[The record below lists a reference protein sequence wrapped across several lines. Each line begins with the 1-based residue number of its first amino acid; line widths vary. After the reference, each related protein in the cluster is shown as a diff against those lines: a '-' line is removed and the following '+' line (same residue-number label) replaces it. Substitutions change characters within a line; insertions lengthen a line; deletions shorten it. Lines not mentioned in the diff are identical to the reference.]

1 MRFELSKQATDQLF
15 YFQIFNDDNQV
26 ILNSEGYQ
34 SEEQCGRDAAW
45 TMANYNNEDFY
56 IVREVDGNFALN
68 VQNEDQQTIAQS
80 TYYSSQAALRDDF
93 TFVDDVQT
101 IEGTP
106 YQGRGGEDDYE
117 PLSFYQANITGVE
130 NGFDTFSADRGHFF
144 TYNLN
149 GRVILISESYTST
162 RGRDNGVES
171 VKKNLPIIERYQ
183 RRRHPNGKYYF
194 NLLAGNRQEIATSI
208 WFDGEGDI
216 DIVIAA
222 MSGQNVG
229 DIEITVI
236 EGEERTGELVAAN
249 RNASIGIAAAP
260 APDPVDE
267 NKPKKKRKKRKK
279 SDKPKAEKVIVAE
292 SSYLFNDIDYQI
304 FRSGNNKYYFTFKN
318 KEGKT
323 VLMNSN
329 VRGFET
335 QEQAQAVV
343 DQILEFG
350 PYEENF
356 EGKTTKNG
364 KYYFYLKDGDG
375 GNIGKSF
382 FFDTTE
388 QLQESVGLFLGTA
401 TVNQAAIAAARL
413 RVAEEEAAA
422 EEARLAAEE
431 AKRKE
436 EEAAAQKRVL
446 RTDDYLPCKAYAGE
460 AGFHKFFDIDQKEYF
475 FAYNDEN
482 GNTLLRSEGYTT
494 ERARDNGIESVKKNA
509 PLEERWST
517 DTAVNDKY
525 HFYILKAGNHQE
537 IARSCYYDSNVAMM
551 TAFGAVTGEKSN
563 IGFGSK
569 EVGGVLMS
577 AFAIKEA
584 EAQQA
589 AEARRAALRTDDYL
603 PCDAYAGDA
612 GFYKF
617 YNEERK
623 EYYFAYNDENGKTLL
638 RSEGYTT
645 ATARDNGVQS
655 VIKNAPIEERWKKD
669 TALNGKYHFYILKA
683 GNHQEIARS
692 CYYDSEAAMML
703 AFGAVTGEDSS
714 IGFGSAMVG
723 GALMSALALSRE
735 KEEEAALEAA
745 RVKEEEERR
754 AAALAAAKIEE
765 EAQAAAAAL
774 AAKQQKEKEEA
785 EAEALAAAKLKV
797 EEEAKKKAEEAAATE
812 RKAAAAAAA
821 TAAAA
826 ALAAAKLK
834 EEEEKAA
841 AAALAAAAATT
852 ASTPPPKV
860 VTTSET
866 PPTASAGG
874 GDKAGAGAVGSGC
887 LNWRWL
893 LLALLLLLLLF
904 FLLRGCLGEKDRESA
919 IIGDTDNTET
929 SVVPEEQDTT
939 MIGEVSGEVEG
950 EGEGQI
956 EEGMATGE
964 GTEEGE
970 GEAKQE
976 EADSEGEFEEK
987 GVPEGQSQI
996 TSLSVPDCNCGNA
1009 AIFQFEGSPRS
1020 INKLGSLPEF
1030 GNSHGLT
1037 PSQFYEKLQ
1046 DRYNNSIMDRNY
1058 LNYVFRAM
1066 GYSNGF
1072 SDASADLFSDATM
1085 ESGTKGNLGFAPYH
1099 GYKYYTLNT
1108 SGRDLLAFRIKA
1120 RNGCDIHYMKTCGN
1134 YFYFCE

>member
-1 MRFELSKQATDQLF
+1 MRFELSKQANDQLF
-15 YFQIFNDDNQV
+15 YFQIYNDANQV
-26 ILNSEGYQ
+26 ILNSEGYEN
-34 SEEQCGRDAAW
+34 EEQCGKDAAW

-56 IVREVDGNFALN
+56 IVREIDGNFALN
-68 VQNEDQQTIAQS
+68 VQNEAQQTIATS
-80 TYYSSQAALRDDF
+80 TYYSSRTALKNDF
-93 TFVDDVQT
+93 SFVEDVQT

-106 YQGRGGEDDYE
+106 YQGRGGDDDYE
-117 PLSFYQANITGVE
+117 PLSFYQDNISGVE
-130 NGFDTFSADRGHFF
+130 NGFDIFSADRGHFF

-171 VKKNLPIIERYQ
+171 VKKNQTIVERYQ
-183 RRRHPNGKYYF
+183 RRRHPNGKHYF

-208 WFDGEGDI
+208 WFDRESDI

-236 EGEERTGELVAAN
+236 EGEETTGELVAAN

-260 APDPVDE
+260 APDPVEED
-267 NKPKKKRKKRKK
+267 KPKKKRKKRKK

-292 SSYLFNDIDYQI
+292 ATYLFNDINYQI

-335 QEQAQAVV
+335 QDQAQAVV
-343 DQILEFG
+343 DKILEFG
-350 PYEENF
+350 PYEDNF

-364 KYYFYLKDGDG
+364 KYYFYLKDSDG
-375 GNIGKSF
+375 NNIGKSF
-382 FFDTTE
+382 FFDSTE
-388 QLQESVGLFLGTA
+388 QLQESVGLFLGAA

-422 EEARLAAEE
+422 EAARLAAEE

-436 EEAAAQKRVL
+436 EEAAAQRKAL
-446 RTDDYLPCKAYAGE
+446 RTDDYLPCKAYAG
-460 AGFHKFFDIDQKEYF
+460 ASGFHKFFDVDQKEYY
-475 FAYNDEN
+475 FAYNDES

-494 ERARDNGIESVKKNA
+494 EKARDNGIESVKKNA
-509 PLEERWST
+509 PLEERWKT
-517 DTAVNDKY
+517 DTALNGKY
-525 HFYILKAGNHQE
+525 HFYILKAANHQE
-537 IARSCYYDSNVAMM
+537 IARSCYYDSNAAMM

-569 EVGGVLMS
+569 EMGGVLMS
-577 AFAIKEA
+577 AFAIRET
-584 EAQQA
+584 EAQKA
-589 AEARRAALRTDDYL
+589 AEAKRAALRTDDYL
-603 PCDAYAGDA
+603 PCDAYAGDT

-623 EYYFAYNDENGKTLL
+623 EYYFAYNDEGGKTLL

-645 ATARDNGVQS
+645 AAARDNGIQS
-655 VIKNAPIEERWKKD
+655 VMKNAPIEERWKTD

-692 CYYDSEAAMML
+692 CYYDSNAAMML
-703 AFGAVTGEDSS
+703 AFGTVTGEESN
-714 IGFGSAMVG
+714 IGFGSVMAG
-723 GALMSALALSRE
+723 GVLMSAFALRKKKE
-735 KEEEAALEAA
+735 EEEAAVIEAA
-745 RVKEEEERR
+745 RLKEEEER
-754 AAALAAAKIEE
+754 K
-765 EAQAAAAAL
+765 
-774 AAKQQKEKEEA
+774 
-785 EAEALAAAKLKV
+785 
-797 EEEAKKKAEEAAATE
+797 
-812 RKAAAAAAA
+812 
-821 TAAAA
+821 AA

-834 EEEEKAA
+834 EEEEAKAEKERQ
-841 AAALAAAAATT
+841 AAALAAAKLEEEERKNKEKAAAAAAMAAAAATA
-852 ASTPPPKV
+852 ASTIPPKV

-874 GDKAGAGAVGSGC
+874 SDKAGAGAVGAGC
-887 LNWRWL
+887 FNWRWL

-904 FLLRGCLGEKDRESA
+904 FLLRGCWGERDRESA
-919 IIGDTDNTET
+919 IIGDADKTEVPVAPIEEVT
-929 SVVPEEQDTT
+929 TAEVPET
-939 MIGEVSGEVEG
+939 
-950 EGEGQI
+950 
-956 EEGMATGE
+956 
-964 GTEEGE
+964 TEE
-970 GEAKQE
+970 EAEPVE
-976 EADSEGEFEEK
+976 EDLEEK
-987 GVPEGQSQI
+987 GVPEEQSQI
-996 TSLSVPDCNCGNA
+996 TTLSTPDCNCGDE
-1009 AIFQFEGSPRS
+1009 AIFRFEGAPRS
-1020 INKLGSLPEF
+1020 VTKLGSLPEF
-1030 GNSHGLT
+1030 GSLHGLT
-1037 PSQFYEKLQ
+1037 ATQFYDKLQ
-1046 DRYNNSIMDRNY
+1046 DRYNNSSIDRNY

-1066 GYSNGF
+1066 GYNNGF
-1072 SDASADLFSDATM
+1072 SDASADLFSEATM
-1085 ESGTKGNLGFAPYH
+1085 ESGTKGNLGFASYH